1 MLKKKLWIL
10 IPLMGFT
17 TLCAKDTTVTVVVR
31 DHLKQTST
39 QIQVKGTLFDS
50 TAGSWVGTRSGID
63 GLPTPQVIYDPPTLR
78 NRRVLQTTDTPP
90 GWPGR
95 IAFRLDQQWYDTTF
109 SHRCSGILV
118 GPKYALTA
126 AHCVNSR
133 ASESIQD
140 GWLYDSMFVRP
151 GYDRGHDLPSSSVQG
166 GRIAPVRV
174 VRSWVPRTVF
184 KYADEYGFIY
194 AGDDDWAIME
204 LDRDVGTELGW
215 AAVGPMK
222 PGIEVNGKKFHILSY
237 PWRPQCSDGEFC
249 DTVPRSDSLSH
260 SYGTVTY
267 SLWDPSGTNFK
278 EVWCPLVLSWFGE
291 SGSGFLDCPDNNCKS
306 GKMTVRGTRWREN
319 TISSVDSTMS
329 GVIAEILKDVKIP
342 SSVEPRNL
350 APSFELRAAG
360 GFLQAEAIRDGEWQ
374 ILSLDGRA
382 IGAPTFGR
390 NLSVP
395 LDRLPRGVALVVF
408 REPGQVPVTRRWV
421 GR

>member
-1 MLKKKLWIL
+1 MSKINWWLLIL
-10 IPLMGFT
+10 LMGFA

-39 QIQVKGTLFDS
+39 QIQVTGKLYDS

-95 IAFRLDQQWYDTTF
+95 IAFRMDNLYENGKFT
-109 SHRCSGILV
+109 HRCSGILV
-118 GPKYALTA
+118 GPNYALTA
-126 AHCVNSR
+126 AHCVNTR

-140 GWLYDSMFVRP
+140 GWTFDSLYARP
-151 GYDRGHDLPSSSVQG
+151 GFDRGHDLPGSSVQG

-174 VRSWVPRTVF
+174 VRSWVSRTVF
-184 KYADEYGFIY
+184 EYAEQHGFTY
-194 AGDDDWAIME
+194 AGDDDWALME

-237 PWRPQCSDGEFC
+237 PWLPQCSDGEFC
-249 DTVPRSDSLSH
+249 DTLPRSDSLSH
-260 SYGTVTY
+260 SYGTVTLDY
-267 SLWDPSGTNFK
+267 WDPTGRSLAQ
-278 EVWCPLVLSWFGE
+278 VWSPLVLSWFGE

-306 GKMTVRGTRWREN
+306 GKMTVRGTRWMEYC
-319 TISSVDSTMS
+319 ISAIDSTMS
-329 GVIAEILKDVKIP
+329 GVIATILKDVKIP
-342 SSVEPRNL
+342 TVSVASSERQDFSMRMDRGV
-350 APSFELRAAG
+350 
-360 GFLQAEAIRDGEWQ
+360 LQVSADRDGEWQ

-382 IGAPTFGR
+382 ISAPSYGR
-390 NLSVP
+390 TLSVAA
-395 LDRLPRGVALVVF
+395 DRLPRGVALVVF
-408 REPGQVPVTRRWV
+408 RAPGQAPVTRRWI